1 MRKLVTIIG
10 IILLGAVIAYPVF
23 AHGPGWGRGDGM
35 WGSGGGPGSC
45 WQNDRGF
52 RGLTEEQQAKLDGLD
67 QKFFNET
74 GSLRGEIWSKKAEM
88 NSLLNSQNPDGE
100 KMKALQKEVSTLQ
113 AQMSEKRLNY
123 RLEAPKTAPEGC

>member
-1 MRKLVTIIG
+1 
-10 IILLGAVIAYPVF
+10 LG
-23 AHGPGWGRGDGM
+23 
-35 WGSGGGPGSC
+35 
-45 WQNDRGF
+45 
-52 RGLTEEQQAKLDGLD
+52 GLD

-88 NSLLNSQNPDGE
+88 NSLLNLQNPDGE

-123 RLEAPKTAPEGC
+123 RLEARKVAPEGYNGGNAGRYSERSWGSRGGRGGGGCWN